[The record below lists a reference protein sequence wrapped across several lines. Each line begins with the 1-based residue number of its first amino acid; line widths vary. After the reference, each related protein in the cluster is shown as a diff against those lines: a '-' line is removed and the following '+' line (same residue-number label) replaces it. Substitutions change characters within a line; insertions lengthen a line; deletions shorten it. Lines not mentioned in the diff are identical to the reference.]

1 MKVLHIIPAY
11 YPAFFYGGPIES
23 VHKLCQRL
31 GKMDCSVRVLTTDA
45 NGPERLDQ
53 FAKDED
59 IDFGSGLHVRYCRRN
74 CATSVSV
81 QLVLRLIP
89 FLRWTDVVHLTG
101 VYSFPTIPTLLGCR
115 ILRKPLV
122 WSPRGALQRW
132 HGSSRVKL
140 KAAWESVCRITA
152 PATLTLHV
160 TSEEEK
166 LESLKRFPTAKVV
179 VIPNGVEIP
188 PAINHRGRKGS
199 LRLLYVGRL
208 DPKKGIENLLKACAR
223 LRRNGFP
230 FLLVVAGTGEAEYE
244 VSIRRLI
251 VELGL
256 AEIVEMVGQVTGV
269 AKQRLFENT
278 DVVVVPSHTENFGMV
293 VAEALA
299 AGVPV
304 IASKGTPWSRIQ
316 EIRCGLWVANDPDGL
331 ADAIESMSIQPLR
344 EMGERGREWMKK
356 EFSWDSVSQQMEK
369 AYRNLLS

>member
-11 YPAFFYGGPIES
+11 YPAMFYGGPIES
-23 VHKLCQRL
+23 VHQLCRRL
-31 GKMDCSVRVLTTDA
+31 SKINCAVRVLTTDA
-45 NGPERLDQ
+45 NGPKTLVQ
-53 FAKDED
+53 VAKDED
-59 IDFGSGLHVRYCRRN
+59 VEIEDGLQVRYCRRLI
-74 CATSVSV
+74 ATSVSI
-81 QLVLRLIP
+81 QLVLRLYP
-89 FLRWTDVVHLTG
+89 SLKWAEVVHLTG
-101 VYSFPTIPTLLGCR
+101 VYSFPTIPTLIGCK
-115 ILRKPLV
+115 IMRKPLV

-132 HGSSRVKL
+132 HGSSRVRS

-152 PATLTLHV
+152 PAALTLHV

-166 LESLKRFPTAKVV
+166 LESLKRFPATNVV

-188 PAINHRGRKGS
+188 PAINHSSGRGS
-199 LRLLYVGRL
+199 LRLLYIGRL

-256 AEIVEMVGQVTGV
+256 AETVEMVGQVTGA
-269 AKQRLFENT
+269 AKQGLFENA
-278 DVVVVPSHTENFGMV
+278 DIVIVPSHTENFGLV

-331 ADAIESMSIQPLR
+331 ANAIESMSIQPLR